1 MATLYDSVSAIN
13 QHLKRI
19 FDDGELVEDSVV
31 KEYLITAADGKCYQ
45 TNHYNLQA
53 VIAVGFK
60 VNNEKS
66 VQFRSSNTFSL
77 PSFGKV
83 FIS

>member
-1 MATLYDSVSAIN
+1 MAISYDFISAIN
-13 QHLKRI
+13 LHLRRI
-19 FDDGELVEDSVV
+19 FDDGELIVDSVL
-31 KEYLITAADGKCYQ
+31 KKYLITTADGKCYQ

-60 VNNEKS
+60 VKNEKS